1 VVAPSPADRLRL
13 VLADDCPALIDEIV
27 ALLAPEHTIL
37 DCVGDGTRLVDAV
50 NRLHPDVVVSDINMP
65 RLNGIDAARRLLDGG
80 ACRAFVLLTV
90 NNDSLLVTAAVDAGI
105 RGFVLKADAG
115 EELSQAIRDVFAGAT
130 YFSRGIS
137 R

>member
-1 VVAPSPADRLRL
+1 M
-13 VLADDCPALIDEIV
+13 IDEIV
-27 ALLAPEHTIL
+27 SLLAPEHTIL
-37 DCVGDGTRLVDAV
+37 ECVGDGARLVDTV

-65 RLNGIDAARRLLDGG
+65 HLNGIDAARRLLSGG
-80 ACRAFVLLTV
+80 ACSAFVLLTV
-90 NNDSLLVTAAVDAGI
+90 YDDAHLVNAAVDAGI

-115 EELSQAIRDVFAGAT
+115 EELGPAIRGVFAGAT